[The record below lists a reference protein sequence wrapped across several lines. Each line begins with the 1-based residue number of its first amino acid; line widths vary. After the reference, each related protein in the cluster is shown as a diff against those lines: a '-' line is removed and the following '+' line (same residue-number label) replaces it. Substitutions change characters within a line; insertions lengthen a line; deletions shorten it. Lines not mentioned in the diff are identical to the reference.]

1 MKRLVVWYG
10 ELALHAQLM
19 RRGWLFLLPALL
31 WLGGFL
37 LLPSLALVVV
47 ALAERGTYGEVV
59 WNFSLENLRRAMGYG
74 LFGWSPDY
82 LLTLARSVGMALFTT
97 LFCAALAFPLAFFI
111 ARQPPRLRY
120 LWLAAVIIPFW
131 TNLVIRTYAWQL
143 LLSPELPLAK
153 LAAGLGLVE
162 AGAALYPSTFAVMVG
177 MVSAFL
183 PFMVLPLYASVER
196 LDKQL
201 IEAAQDL
208 YASRV
213 RVFFQAIW
221 PQTLPGLSVGIVLT
235 LVPAMGMF
243 VIPDLLGG
251 GKYLMVGNLIQQQFG
266 SSRDWPLAAAL
277 SLSLMA
283 LTLLALQV
291 FRRRAKEVDWL

>member
-1 MKRLVVWYG
+1 
-10 ELALHAQLM
+10 
-19 RRGWLFLLPALL
+19 
-31 WLGGFL
+31 
-37 LLPSLALVVV
+37 
-47 ALAERGTYGEVV
+47 
-59 WNFSLENLRRAMGYG
+59 MGYG

>member
-47 ALAERGTYGEVV
+47 ALAERGTYGEVI

>member
-37 LLPSLALVVV
+37 LLPSFALVVV